1 MGRIYNWEQKYMITI
16 GNIIDL
22 GFGLSIMLMLVFMIA
37 EDVYGTKF
45 RATKYIGKFF
55 LWVCIILAVLFAFGF
70 VAAIGLFISYH

>member
-1 MGRIYNWEQKYMITI
+1 MITI

-45 RATKYIGKFF
+45 RVTKYIGKFF

-70 VAAIGLFISYH
+70 VAAIGLFIIGR

>member
-1 MGRIYNWEQKYMITI
+1 MITI

-55 LWVCIILAVLFAFGF
+55 LWVCIILAVLFTLGF
-70 VAAIGLFISYH
+70 IASMGLFIMGK